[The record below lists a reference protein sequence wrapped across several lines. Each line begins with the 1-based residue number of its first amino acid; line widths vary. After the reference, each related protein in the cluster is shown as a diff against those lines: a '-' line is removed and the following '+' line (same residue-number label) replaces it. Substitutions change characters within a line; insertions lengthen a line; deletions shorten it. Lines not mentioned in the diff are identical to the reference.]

1 MNPLRNKNV
10 VKDFKTDVVNP
21 EQCHSVLWNNH
32 TMFFTGKKKR
42 ELTIGDALKSA
53 LVKIIRIANTVN

>member
-1 MNPLRNKNV
+1 MNPLRNKSV
-10 VKDFKTDVVNP
+10 IKDFKTDVVNP
-21 EQCHSVLWNNH
+21 EHCHTVLCNNP

-53 LVKIIRIANTVN
+53 LVKIIRTANTVN